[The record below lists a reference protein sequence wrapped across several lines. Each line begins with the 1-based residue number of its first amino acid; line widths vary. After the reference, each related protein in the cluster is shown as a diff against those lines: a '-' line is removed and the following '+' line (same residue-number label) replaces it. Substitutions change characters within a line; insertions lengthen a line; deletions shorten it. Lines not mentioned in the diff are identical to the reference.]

1 MLIGLNLAAVV
12 LIVFLYFR
20 MFAAIKSDRRFARP
34 ALPEEKKKRED
45 VVLAFRFF
53 AIVLT
58 DCLCW
63 LPIIAVKLLA
73 FTDASISRESR
84 RHFRAPCALESDALV
99 QCLLSCSVVAPFE
112 RRCEGK
118 NCGK

>member
-1 MLIGLNLAAVV
+1 
-12 LIVFLYFR
+12 
-20 MFAAIKSDRRFARP
+20 MFWVIKNDRRFARP

-45 VVLAFRFF
+45 VVLALRFF

-73 FTDASISRESR
+73 FTDIPLSRESR
-84 RHFRAPCALESDALV
+84 SQISFFPTDL
-99 QCLLSCSVVAPFE
+99 
-112 RRCEGK
+112 RCK
-118 NCGK
+118 SLHHLIRVST